1 MAKAKRINSKK
12 KGNRTELEMAKIL
25 NERFEG
31 ENFKRTP
38 SSGAI
43 FGSSNRVRAT
53 NVNEEIVTTLAGDIM
68 CPLNFKFSIEH
79 KAYETAN
86 FWDLFNKSS
95 NLNKWFEQT
104 LSDSEISNKKPL
116 LVVKFNNKKR
126 ICYTK
131 EKLESYVF
139 EKDGWYCCLL
149 SDLLSLDDDFFFEE
163 KK

>member
-1 MAKAKRINSKK
+1 MAKTKKINSKK

-25 NERFEG
+25 NERFKG

-43 FGSSNRVRAT
+43 FGSSNRVRAV

-79 KAYETAN
+79 KAYENAS
-86 FWDLFNKSS
+86 FWDLFNASS
-95 NLNKWFEQT
+95 NLNKWFEQSLNDAT
-104 LSDSEISNKKPL
+104 ISNKKPL

-131 EKLESYVF
+131 EKLDFYIF
-139 EKDGWYCCLL
+139 EKDGWYCYWL
-149 SDLLSLDDDFFFEE
+149 SDLLKLNDDFFFEE
-163 KK
+163 K